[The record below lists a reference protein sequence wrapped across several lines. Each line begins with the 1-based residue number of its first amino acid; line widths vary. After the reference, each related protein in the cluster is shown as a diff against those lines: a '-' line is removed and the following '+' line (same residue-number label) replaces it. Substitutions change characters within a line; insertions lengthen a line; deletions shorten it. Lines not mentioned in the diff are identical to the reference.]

1 MRVRFEM
8 RMFGLVQWAPLRVWV
23 SKHGFSRAGTPWH
36 NYSAA
41 GGFRQEN
48 MLMRELSSQEW
59 SAPVPVPS
67 GGGGGATPAP
77 PEPRPSPHQPARAVG
92 APWERVC
99 P

>member
-67 GGGGGATPAP
+67 AQRHNCYTQRIGPNI
-77 PEPRPSPHQPARAVG
+77 SNFFF
-92 APWERVC
+92 
-99 P
+99 